1 MTTKVTDQ
9 KIGFFKGIEAQMA
22 DSFIDEESIEGSE
35 VSLLDRPRVFTPMGK
50 KKALQFGGGHFDFQ
64 EDTME

>member
-1 MTTKVTDQ
+1 
-9 KIGFFKGIEAQMA
+9 MA
-22 DSFIDEESIEGSE
+22 ESFIDEESIEGSE